1 MKIFRL
7 ISVLFLFVLCSC
19 TKEMTVVVSNP
30 ADFDRL
36 IEMVELNLDD
46 ISTRLKLEDDENFV
60 ITGVNAEEIPY
71 QITYDRK
78 VIFPA
83 TLSKGVSESFKIK
96 AGTPSVVPVKV
107 CGNHYQEREDDI
119 AWENDVIGF
128 RVYGFKEDNPSGY
141 DIFVKRDTDMPAVP
155 EMYRK
160 ALDPQ
165 LKKMHKELKKIDKD
179 SADRF
184 KCDHMSFHV
193 DHGYGADC
201 YGVGPTLGAGV
212 AAFID
217 EETIL
222 YPYCYE
228 SYRILDNGPLRFSL
242 ELMFRPFTIGECKN
256 VTETRIITLDLGSHL
271 NRTSVSYTNLTKA
284 YPFVSGIVL
293 QDKDGKAVG
302 DASKGYIAYPA
313 PTINYDKQR
322 IVDNGSIFVGHV
334 YPNKL
339 TKVGITYFSD
349 EESRKLRGNTK
360 GHMLAYSNY
369 IPGPS
374 FIYYWGAGW
383 DHSDMKSYEDWK
395 AYLEKFSAQLRE
407 PMIVTLK

>member
-7 ISVLFLFVLCSC
+7 ISVLFLLVLCSC

-83 TLSKGVSESFKIK
+83 TLSKGASESFKIK

-165 LKKMHKELKKIDKD
+165 LKKIRKELKKIDKD

-184 KCDHMSFHV
+184 NCDHMSFHV

-360 GHMLAYSNY
+360 GHMLAYSYY

-407 PMIVTLK
+407 PMIVTIN